1 MLRGNNFF
9 NLKSIFNINL
19 IPVYCHLLIHS
30 KPPPPRFDAYAVNLL
45 QYSVDPPHGK
55 FYASRSEGKVSSVE
69 KVYATTPARTPN
81 FISVRVGLF
90 VYFFMLALFYFLL
103 FNL

>member
-1 MLRGNNFF
+1 M
-9 NLKSIFNINL
+9 INL
-19 IPVYCHLLIHS
+19 IPVYCHLVIRS
-30 KPPPPRFDAYAVNLL
+30 KPPPPTSPSPHGFDAYAVNLL
-45 QYSVDPPHGK
+45 RYSVDPPHGK

-90 VYFFMLALFYFLL
+90 VYLAFSC
-103 FNL
+103 